1 MGRRQRRATSVLHPA
16 TPNTAPACLT
26 WTKVRDG
33 GGDTGHA
40 GNTKHVRRFAKGISG
55 AAERSSGAEAAH
67 RHAAEMNLCIDG
79 VQRG

>member
-1 MGRRQRRATSVLHPA
+1 VSCILPLPIRHLH
-16 TPNTAPACLT
+16 APRGQE
-26 WTKVRDG
+26 VRVG
-33 GGDTGHA
+33 GGDTG
-40 GNTKHVRRFAKGISG
+40 KGALQSASSG